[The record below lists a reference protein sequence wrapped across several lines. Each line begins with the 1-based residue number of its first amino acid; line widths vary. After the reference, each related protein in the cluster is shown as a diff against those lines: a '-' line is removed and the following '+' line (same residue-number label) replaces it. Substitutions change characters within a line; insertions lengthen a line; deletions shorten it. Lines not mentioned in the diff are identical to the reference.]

1 MSGGEKNVPTADDA
15 ERHSTAEPGKA
26 VRNSLMDGSAS
37 SWEEDAA
44 LMNLVAAGDREAMG
58 TVARRLSPRVRR
70 LSRML
75 VRNDSLAEDAAQ
87 VSLVEI
93 LGSARNFGG
102 RSSLERWADRITARV
117 TLRAARSERRRG
129 LVVASMEDLDVPEPS
144 IPAQASSQEAREE
157 TPRPMVEYLDQ
168 LPVAQREALV
178 MKHSLGFTV
187 EEIAAELAVPVGT
200 VKDRLVTAR
209 RQLRKLI
216 QRELAVGKRKERS
229 S

>member
-1 MSGGEKNVPTADDA
+1 MNGGEKNVPTADDA
-15 ERHSTAEPGKA
+15 QRHSTGDPGQA
-26 VRNSLMDGSAS
+26 ARNTLMDGPAS
-37 SWEEDAA
+37 TWEEDAA

-102 RSSLERWADRITARV
+102 RSSLERWADRITSRV

-144 IPAQASSQEAREE
+144 IPAQDSGQEAREE
-157 TPRPMVEYLDQ
+157 TPRAMVEYLDR
-168 LPVAQREALV
+168 LPEAQREALV

-216 QRELAVGKRKERS
+216 QRELVVGKRKERS